1 MKVKN
6 TLSQKVNLCMPDGK
20 EVVLS
25 KDDVIEMPSW
35 LFETLV
41 TVFPGLK
48 ALKEEKLVGE
58 PATIEPVEPKPVETP
73 KKEVKNAKGKKS
85 GK

>member
-6 TLSQKVNLCMPDGK
+6 ALSQKVNLCMPDGK
-20 EVVLS
+20 EVILG
-25 KDDVIEMPSW
+25 KDDVIEMPKW

-48 ALKEEKLVGE
+48 AIKDEEKLVGE
-58 PATIEPVEPKPVETP
+58 PAPIKPVEEP

>member
-1 MKVKN
+1 
-6 TLSQKVNLCMPDGK
+6 MPDGK
-20 EVVLS
+20 EVVLA
-25 KDDVIEMPSW
+25 KDDVIEMPKW

-48 ALKEEKLVGE
+48 ALQEEKMVGE
-58 PATIEPVEPKPVETP
+58 PAKIEPAKQPAPEVKEP
-73 KKEVKNAKGKKS
+73 KEVKNAKGKKS

>member
-20 EVVLS
+20 EVVLG

-58 PATIEPVEPKPVETP
+58 PAAIKPVEPEAP
-73 KKEVKNAKGKKS
+73 KKEVKNVKGKKS